1 MKRQKKLLTL
11 SLCTALCVSAGV
23 AGVAFNAVEASA
35 ENEYK
40 TATQTNAFAFDEGA
54 SIRVSEPTGVRFT
67 ATVNATAD
75 GKTLYTV
82 EDGVVS
88 ISKGVEIGMIVVPA
102 QALAGVQNTYDVFD
116 YLYQEYGKTAEK
128 VSTVFEASQFVENED
143 GEYCVKGAIVN
154 IIPANYNYEYQ
165 AIAYYKTN
173 DTYYY
178 SAKSDTRTI
187 AYVADGALN
196 DTTKTWSSENI
207 AKFKKIITDSFAYAH
222 GESYKA
228 EVTVGDTLDVA
239 SLLPAVENVGGF
251 EYSVEDNGVATLS
264 GSTITANAPGETK
277 VTVNAYGGEL
287 LTISVKATY
296 QQINVETEVDAG
308 LDLATAINGTV
319 ASVTLNGEEVTHTN
333 GVVELEK
340 TDAGKDARAY
350 IVTDTEGNK
359 YQVNAKIWSLF
370 IDNAEELMKANTYTW
385 NEQYQANAEGVLNYK
400 VWGYFKLTDNIDMTG
415 KTWGK
420 ANAIATEVT
429 TTYQDG
435 GFLGVFDGNNKTID
449 NFTLSNESGFA
460 LISYTGE
467 TAEVKNLTIKN
478 VVYSYIHGVSPFVHF
493 ACGGMFENITI
504 EVKSGLRGW
513 KIDDASGALF
523 GKVYVYGAPV
533 IVKDVKIV
541 YNVAN
546 FNESNYGG
554 GYGYGTAL
562 GLLTGTDKTRLVLD
576 GVTIIGFNDYLL
588 AVKDNSTN
596 VGYMGESSMR
606 NPDKSASEEQKSIY
620 DYVTVQGKGL
630 KVYDD
635 NDDYIDSAI
644 ELPAQEVELDDTK
657 EYTVTV
663 DFASMVEGEIK
674 SITIDNVAIT
684 GTSKTFGKAD
694 TSNVAKVC
702 LIEMKDGTLY
712 KVNITVWSLLIANED
727 ELMQANN
734 YGYLTDSKA
743 YYGYFKM
750 VGNANMTNKTWTK
763 TNMIANEAD
772 KNSYL
777 TGFQGVF
784 DGNGKTIDGLK
795 ITFGAGGLIY
805 TMGASGV
812 IKNVTFTNAYV
823 KALYGASSVLMHR
836 TNGGTI
842 QDVKIEMAEIPVC
855 SDAEIGG
862 GALFGLA
869 YPSNNNGKL
878 MLKNIVIIN
887 KGSEDYG
894 TEKLHLASAMGRVLN
909 NQKDRF
915 IIENVSVVGFGN
927 YILTVAKDIYG
938 ENSKISYT
946 TKTDGTTA
954 NIVDTDNVFNYFTSQ
969 GAGLKIYTQ
978 AEWEALQNA

>member
-207 AKFKKIITDSFAYAH
+207 KKFKKIITDSFAYAH

-400 VWGYFKLTDNIDMTG
+400 VWGYFKLTNNIDMTG
-415 KTWGK
+415 KTWDR

-435 GFLGVFDGNNKTID
+435 GFLGVFDGNNKVID
-449 NFTLSNESGFA
+449 GFTTVAHQKAG
-460 LISYTGE
+460 LISYTGA
-467 TAEVKNLTIKN
+467 TAEVKNLTFTNAQQK
-478 VVYSYIHGVSPFVHF
+478 SYATSAVLVHS
-493 ACGGMFENITI
+493 ACGGTFENIVI
-504 EVKSGLRGW
+504 ELKAMPLAWDIANAGGV
-513 KIDDASGALF
+513 LF
-523 GKVYVYGAPV
+523 GTVYYNIDKPV
-533 IVKDVKIV
+533 TVKDVKIINLDTTKV
-541 YNVAN
+541 Y
-546 FNESNYGG
+546 GTG
-554 GYGYGTAL
+554 GYDKSTAL
-562 GLLTGTDKTRLVLD
+562 GYMAISAPKKLILD
-576 GVTIIGFNDYLL
+576 GVTIIGFNDYLMSVDNQYFVGEKSVL
-588 AVKDNSTN
+588 SKDKTTT
-596 VGYMGESSMR
+596 
-606 NPDKSASEEQKSIY
+606 DTTKSIY
-620 DYVTVQGKGL
+620 NYATIQGNGL

-644 ELPAQEVELDDTK
+644 ELSAQEIELDDTK
-657 EYTVTV
+657 DYTVTV
-663 DFASMVEGEIK
+663 DFASMVKGEIK

-694 TSNVAKVC
+694 TSNVAKAC

-712 KVNITVWSLLIANED
+712 KVNITVWSLLIDSED
-727 ELMQANN
+727 ELMKATHYTNDVQVGDAVGKSAS
-734 YGYLTDSKA
+734 YGHFKLTTNLD
-743 YYGYFKM
+743 
-750 VGNANMTNKTWTK
+750 MTNKVWT
-763 TNMIANEAD
+763 NDNAIAKVATEIRA
-772 KNSYL
+772 SY
-777 TGFQGVF
+777 GFQGVF
-784 DGNGKTIDGLK
+784 DGNNKEIRGFTVSTQGGALINRTGNNAVVKNLKFANAEITTDKVAGVLVYYNVGGTFNNIDISIKKMPVGKGSSGWGDAPGVVFGVMYIYNCK
-795 ITFGAGGLIY
+795 INVTNMNITNESTETYTGNATVFGTGAGGSTANFTFNGVTVTGCGTTRLFRVYGNNYIY
-805 TMGASGV
+805 
-812 IKNVTFTNAYV
+812 
-823 KALYGASSVLMHR
+823 
-836 TNGGTI
+836 
-842 QDVKIEMAEIPVC
+842 
-855 SDAEIGG
+855 
-862 GALFGLA
+862 
-869 YPSNNNGKL
+869 
-878 MLKNIVIIN
+878 
-887 KGSEDYG
+887 
-894 TEKLHLASAMGRVLN
+894 
-909 NQKDRF
+909 
-915 IIENVSVVGFGN
+915 VSVDDITSYFKLTGAG
-927 YILTVAKDIYG
+927 LTV
-938 ENSKISYT
+938 
-946 TKTDGTTA
+946 DGTT
-954 NIVDTDNVFNYFTSQ
+954 Y
-969 GAGLKIYTQ
+969 GAT
-978 AEWEALQNA
+978 NA

>member
-128 VSTVFEASQFVENED
+128 VSTVFEASQFVKNED

-196 DTTKTWSSENI
+196 DTKKTWSSENI
-207 AKFKKIITDSFAYAH
+207 KKFKKIITDSFAYAH

-400 VWGYFKLTDNIDMTG
+400 IWGYFKLTDNIDMTG

-478 VVYSYIHGVSPFVHF
+478 VVYAYIHGVSPFVYF

-533 IVKDVKIV
+533 IVKDVKII

-657 EYTVTV
+657 DYTVTV

-694 TSNVAKVC
+694 TSDVAKTC

-712 KVNITVWSLLIANED
+712 KVNITVWSLLIDNED
-727 ELMQANN
+727 ELMKATN
-734 YGYLTDSKA
+734 YTNDVQVGDTVGKSASYGHFKLTTDL
-743 YYGYFKM
+743 
-750 VGNANMTNKTWTK
+750 NMTNKDWT
-763 TNMIANEAD
+763 TNNAIGKVTTTAGKA
-772 KNSYL
+772 Y
-777 TGFQGVF
+777 GFQGVF
-784 DGNGKTIDGLK
+784 DGNNKTITGFTLSATK
-795 ITFGAGGLIY
+795 ESLFNRTGTNAN
-805 TMGASGV
+805 
-812 IKNVTFTNAYV
+812 IKNLKFVSASIADKIGTGVLAYYTSGGSFTNISISV
-823 KALYGASSVLMHR
+823 TKMPKGSSNNGGDTAPGILFGTMQQF
-836 TNGGTI
+836 GGTI
-842 QDVKIEMAEIPVC
+842 NLTNIE
-855 SDAEIGG
+855 
-862 GALFGLA
+862 
-869 YPSNNNGKL
+869 
-878 MLKNIVIIN
+878 LKNESTESFTPTENDYFGAVLGSTTGGKFSSKVTINGIKITDFGTACVFRVSGSSDGYYVGVDSNTTATSWLSSYNIVLT
-887 KGSEDYG
+887 GAG
-894 TEKLHLASAMGRVLN
+894 
-909 NQKDRF
+909 
-915 IIENVSVVGFGN
+915 
-927 YILTVAKDIYG
+927 LTV
-938 ENSKISYT
+938 
-946 TKTDGTTA
+946 DGTT
-954 NIVDTDNVFNYFTSQ
+954 Y
-969 GAGLKIYTQ
+969 GAT
-978 AEWEALQNA
+978 NA